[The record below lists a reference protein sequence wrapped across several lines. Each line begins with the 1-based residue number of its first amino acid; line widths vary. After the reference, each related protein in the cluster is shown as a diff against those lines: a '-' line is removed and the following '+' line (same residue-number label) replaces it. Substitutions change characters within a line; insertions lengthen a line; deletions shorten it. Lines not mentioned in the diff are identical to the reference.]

1 MLYGSKDFYKY
12 PKVIMATNTRKR
24 VRKSDS
30 KTPEPSSMVPK
41 KGKMNKKLSKREREK
56 TVRSL
61 LMQLNNGVV
70 SMTKSMRS
78 NTCKS

>member
-1 MLYGSKDFYKY
+1 
-12 PKVIMATNTRKR
+12 MATNTRKR

-30 KTPEPSSMVPK
+30 KNTEPSSMVPK

-61 LMQLNNGVV
+61 LMQLNNGDV